1 MGGSILP
8 MTPVSNTLARTLSY
22 ARIVD
27 SVADSRVS
35 PALAASLVAARQSGR
50 ALRTFPGPLP
60 ADARTAYAC
69 QDEAIGLWRD
79 AIAGWK
85 VGLVAP
91 ELARAW
97 GEDRVTGP
105 IFARSVRRTSAAPT
119 PFPVFLGGFAAI
131 EAEFVLVL
139 GRDAPANKTEWT
151 VAEARDMVQAVHI
164 GIETAGSPL
173 ATINDLGPAAIVA
186 DFGNNAG
193 LILGPELP
201 DWRLQPLD
209 AWRCESFVDG
219 ASVGRGHAG
228 LLPGGVFESLRFLLV
243 RNARRAR
250 PLCAHDLISAG
261 AVTGVHAITAGQS
274 ARVEFAG
281 AGEIHCVA
289 HAFVRAAVHAAG
301 APQ

>member
-1 MGGSILP
+1 VAQSRDSAS
-8 MTPVSNTLARTLSY
+8 TAATLVGAR
-22 ARIVD
+22 
-27 SVADSRVS
+27 
-35 PALAASLVAARQSGR
+35 LAGK
-50 ALRTFPGPLP
+50 ALRAFPGPLP
-60 ADARTAYAC
+60 ADALAAYAC
-69 QDEAIGLWRD
+69 QDEAIELWPD

-105 IFARSVRRTSAAPT
+105 IFARSVRRSDGTPA

-131 EAEFVLVL
+131 EAEFVLIVD
-139 GRDAPANKTEWT
+139 RDAPADKTEWT
-151 VAEARDMVQAVHI
+151 VAEARDMVRAVHI

-173 ATINDLGPAAIVA
+173 AAINDLGPAAIVA

-201 DWRLQPLD
+201 GWRREPPD

-228 LLPGGVFESLRFLLV
+228 LLPGGAFESLRFLLAC
-243 RNARRAR
+243 NARRHR
-250 PLCAHDLISAG
+250 PLRAGDLISAG
-261 AVTGVHAITAGQS
+261 AVTGVHTIAAGQS

-281 AGEIHCVA
+281 GGEIRGVA
-289 HAFVRAAVHAAG
+289 HAFGSAAVQTG
-301 APQ
+301 DGPR